1 MLILMTNSFMK
12 AITTPVVLLVISI
25 FIPPSLAEA
34 ALFQNGSFQDGLN
47 GWTIVQNSGGDG
59 IGNGYQFNEG
69 QVYGDGIISQT
80 FDTSIGTTYSVSFN
94 FHSLGGP
101 ASGYSQQLQVEVR
114 DGVSATNGNEIIT
127 AGSAQVAPGAKAGF
141 SMSQNGSLINVT
153 DIDASNP
160 NTFSTVSFRFVAQS
174 GSSTIVF
181 SDQTGSAGQFTD
193 GALSGV
199 QVLASGQCVS
209 PPSGIVAWWPGEGN
223 ANDIIGTNNGTLV
236 GGVTFTSGEVGQ
248 AFSFDGSG
256 GYIQMPPVTQGLP
269 NGSVEFWFNLN
280 SWDWSSAS
288 NGLYFWAGT
297 EHSPSDESH
306 FDGINFG
313 THQVYTS
320 TDGELL
326 FGIYDLQSNWNWVH
340 SGVVPQTN
348 TWYHV
353 AGTWG
358 QGGICIYVNGV
369 LKATNPYTGS
379 APNFCYYNLIGR
391 SSWPATSINGL
402 VDEVSIYNRALTS
415 NEVAAIYVAGSSGKC
430 YLPTITQQPQS
441 QLGYWGKSV
450 TFSVAATNG
459 IPPLSYQWLYNSAPI
474 LNATNSSLVLTNLQA
489 TNAGAYIVIVSDS
502 GGNSVTSSPPAILTV
517 NSAGVGIALYAG
529 VTINGVVG
537 QTYGVQFTTNLGNTN
552 SWAGLTNLTLN
563 VPQQIWY
570 DSQPASQAQRY
581 YRVVA
586 GPISIP

>member
-1 MLILMTNSFMK
+1 MTNSFMK

>member
-1 MLILMTNSFMK
+1 MK

>member
-1 MLILMTNSFMK
+1 M
-12 AITTPVVLLVISI
+12 
-25 FIPPSLAEA
+25 
-34 ALFQNGSFQDGLN
+34 
-47 GWTIVQNSGGDG
+47 
-59 IGNGYQFNEG
+59 
-69 QVYGDGIISQT
+69 
-80 FDTSIGTTYSVSFN
+80 
-94 FHSLGGP
+94 
-101 ASGYSQQLQVEVR
+101 
-114 DGVSATNGNEIIT
+114 
-127 AGSAQVAPGAKAGF
+127 
-141 SMSQNGSLINVT
+141 
-153 DIDASNP
+153 
-160 NTFSTVSFRFVAQS
+160 AQS

-236 GGVTFTSGEVGQ
+236 GGVTFTSGEMGQ